1 LDRTTNQLVPVGGG
15 TAVLLLVLVGLVV
28 LVVVVVLLAVVVLYH
43 GSQDMADQASGLFV
57 VVVEGVGGTQP
68 CKHHHTH
75 GNVGTAVA

>member
-1 LDRTTNQLVPVGGG
+1 ML
-15 TAVLLLVLVGLVV
+15 LVV
-28 LVVVVVLLAVVVLYH
+28 LVVLVVLLVVVVLLAVLLVVVVLYH

-75 GNVGTAVA
+75 GNVGTAVGGGGFGGFGEKG